1 MLKKLV
7 IRGGKP
13 LHGEVMVGGSKNA
26 AVAILPA
33 TLLAEEPCIIENVP
47 DVSDVRIIIE
57 ILKKLGAECH
67 WESDGILYVDTKNVN
82 SHHASYETIRR
93 MRGSYYLIGALLGRF
108 GSAEV
113 ALPGGCDFGVRPID
127 MHLKGFTSLGA
138 TIKAE
143 YDMVNAHAPRGL
155 KGTSIY
161 LDKVS
166 VGATIN
172 IMLAA
177 CKAEGTTTIENCARE
192 PHVVDVANFLNSM
205 GASIRGAGTDVI
217 KVKGVSQMH
226 GTSGYSIIPDQI
238 EAGTYMI
245 AAAATKGDVTVRN
258 VIPRHMESLTA
269 KLEEMNIGVEEG
281 ADSIRIFYQG
291 DFHGTTVKT
300 LPYPGFPTDLQPQM
314 TVLLSLA
321 DGSSIV
327 TESIFDSRFRYI
339 GDLRR
344 MGADVKVEGSS
355 AIINGG
361 KGLKGTSVRCP
372 DLRAGAALVIAALA
386 SCGDSDLYDIKYIDR
401 GYVNIEGKMSALGA
415 DITREDAEPDTV

>member
-1 MLKKLV
+1 MKKLV
-7 IRGGKP
+7 IRGGNP
-13 LHGEVMVGGSKNA
+13 LRGEVTVGGSKNA

-57 ILKKLGAECH
+57 ILKKMGAECR
-67 WESDGILYVDTKNVN
+67 WESEGVLYIDTKDVN
-82 SHHASYETIRR
+82 TYHASYETIRR
-93 MRGSYYLIGALLGRF
+93 MRGSYYFIGALLARF
-108 GSAEV
+108 GRAEV

-143 YDMVNAHAPRGL
+143 YDMVNAHAPSGL

-161 LDKVS
+161 MDKVS

-205 GASIRGAGTDVI
+205 GATVRGAGTDVI
-217 KVKGVSQMH
+217 KIKGVPKMH
-226 GTSGYSIIPDQI
+226 GTSGYTVIPDQI

-245 AAAATKGDVTVRN
+245 AAAATKGDVLVKN

-281 ADSIRIFYQG
+281 SDTIRIFYKG
-291 DFHGTTVKT
+291 EFHGTNVKT

-314 TVLLSLA
+314 TVLLALA
-321 DGSSIV
+321 NGDSTV
-327 TESIFDSRFRYI
+327 TESIWDNRYRYV
-339 GDLRR
+339 GELHR
-344 MGADVKVEGSS
+344 MGANVKIEGSS
-355 AIINGG
+355 AIIEGCN
-361 KGLKGTSVRCP
+361 GLKGTSVRCP

-386 SCGDSDLYDIKYIDR
+386 ASGKSTLHDIKYIDR
-401 GYVNIEGKMSALGA
+401 GYVNIEGKISALGG
-415 DITREDAEPDTV
+415 DIKREDADPEL